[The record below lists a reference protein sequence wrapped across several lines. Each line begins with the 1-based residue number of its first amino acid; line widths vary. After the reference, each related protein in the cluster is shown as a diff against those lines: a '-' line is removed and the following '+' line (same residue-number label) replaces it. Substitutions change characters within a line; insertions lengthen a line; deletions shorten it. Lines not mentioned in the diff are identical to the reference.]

1 MYYFDLL
8 QIFADGGGDGGSAGA
23 APAGASEAAAPAE
36 SYESKLEALGVPK
49 DKIRK
54 RSKAGAA
61 AAPLQQTGESAA
73 KMQQT
78 PTNEQDDA
86 AQRVESHKSPE
97 KEEKAKPTWDELMAD
112 PDYNKQMQKVVTDRL
127 KKSKAA
133 EDQLNKLAPAMEVLA
148 RYYNVDVK
156 DTDAIISAINDD
168 NRMYEGKADQ
178 LGIPVEA
185 AKRMDQLE
193 RADQR
198 HREQDAETEAQ
209 NQLMRHIEGLRQEGE
224 ELKKTFPN
232 FDLQNELQNPIFRR
246 MTAPGS
252 GLTVA
257 DAYYAVHR
265 KEIQAAAA
273 QVTAQ
278 QVAEKLSNSIQ
289 ANSRRPTEAGTA
301 AQAPTVTSFD
311 YTKMSKDQRADLKR
325 RIREAAARGEKLY
338 PGQ

>member
-8 QIFADGGGDGGSAGA
+8 QIFADGGDGGSAGA

-54 RSKAGAA
+54 RSKAGVA
-61 AAPLQQTGESAA
+61 AAPLQQANKSAA

-78 PTNEQDDA
+78 PTDEQDDA
-86 AQRVESHKSPE
+86 AQQAESHKSPE

-232 FDLQNELQNPIFRR
+232 FDLQNELQNPVFRR
-246 MTAPGS
+246 MTVPGS

>member
-1 MYYFDLL
+1 
-8 QIFADGGGDGGSAGA
+8 
-23 APAGASEAAAPAE
+23 
-36 SYESKLEALGVPK
+36 
-49 DKIRK
+49 
-54 RSKAGAA
+54 
-61 AAPLQQTGESAA
+61 
-73 KMQQT
+73 
-78 PTNEQDDA
+78 
-86 AQRVESHKSPE
+86 
-97 KEEKAKPTWDELMAD
+97 
-112 PDYNKQMQKVVTDRL
+112 
-127 KKSKAA
+127 
-133 EDQLNKLAPAMEVLA
+133 
-148 RYYNVDVK
+148 
-156 DTDAIISAINDD
+156 
-168 NRMYEGKADQ
+168 
-178 LGIPVEA
+178 
-185 AKRMDQLE
+185 
-193 RADQR
+193 
-198 HREQDAETEAQ
+198 
-209 NQLMRHIEGLRQEGE
+209 MRHIEGLRQEGE

-232 FDLQNELQNPIFRR
+232 FDLQNELQNPVFRR

>member
-23 APAGASEAAAPAE
+23 APSGASEAAAPAE

-86 AQRVESHKSPE
+86 AQRGESHKSPE

-168 NRMYEGKADQ
+168 NRT
-178 LGIPVEA
+178 
-185 AKRMDQLE
+185 
-193 RADQR
+193 RARPISSAFPWRRPNVWISWNAQTRGTASRTQRRR
-198 HREQDAETEAQ
+198 HR
-209 NQLMRHIEGLRQEGE
+209 I
-224 ELKKTFPN
+224 
-232 FDLQNELQNPIFRR
+232 
-246 MTAPGS
+246 S
-252 GLTVA
+252 
-257 DAYYAVHR
+257 
-265 KEIQAAAA
+265 
-273 QVTAQ
+273 
-278 QVAEKLSNSIQ
+278 
-289 ANSRRPTEAGTA
+289 
-301 AQAPTVTSFD
+301 
-311 YTKMSKDQRADLKR
+311 
-325 RIREAAARGEKLY
+325 
-338 PGQ
+338 